1 MSRAKRGRDTADG
14 AGTGEPSGTR
24 DDAQVLR
31 HAAEDAFAG
40 ELAALTRADRGP
52 RPAGWR
58 LSPRAVEMYILGGEA
73 DGVAITEKYLGSP
86 RLVQIAIATLAT
98 DRALLLLGEP
108 GTAKSWLSEH
118 LSAAI
123 SGDSRLL
130 VQGTAGT
137 GEEHLRYAW
146 NYALLL
152 AEGPS
157 ERALVR
163 SPVLR
168 AMESGRIVRVEE
180 ITRTPSEVQDAL
192 ITILSEKVLTIPELG
207 TQVHARRGFNVIATA
222 NTRDRGVNEMSAALE
237 RRFNMVVLPV
247 PSELAT
253 EVAIVE
259 KRVREIGG
267 ALALPAPPPAREAVA
282 RVVQVFQELRQGR
295 TSDGRTRVRSPGGAL
310 STADA
315 IGVVGQAM
323 ALAGHFGDGV
333 VRDRDL
339 AASLLGSVLR
349 EPSEKGGAFVEYLE
363 NVLRKRGPEWDGL
376 YHACKDLL

>member
-1 MSRAKRGRDTADG
+1 MTSVESEQG
-14 AGTGEPSGTR
+14 A
-24 DDAQVLR
+24 AVLR
-31 HAAEDAFAG
+31 YAAEHSFER
-40 ELAALTRADRGP
+40 ELAALAQADRHP

-58 LSPRAVEMYILGGEA
+58 LSPRAVETYILGGEA
-73 DGVAITEKYLGSP
+73 NGVEISEKYLGSP

-137 GEEHLRYAW
+137 GEEQLRYAW

-163 SPVLR
+163 SPVMR
-168 AMESGRIVRVEE
+168 AMEAGRIVRVEE
-180 ITRTPSEVQDAL
+180 VTRTPSEVQDAL
-192 ITILSEKVLTIPELG
+192 ITILSEKVLSIPELG
-207 TQVHARRGFNVIATA
+207 TQVYARQGFNVIATA

-247 PSELAT
+247 PSDLAT

-267 ALALPAPPPAREAVA
+267 ALALPAPPPAQEAVA
-282 RVVQVFQELRQGR
+282 RIVQVFQELRQGR
-295 TSDGRTRVRSPGGAL
+295 TTDGKTRLRSPGGAL
-310 STADA
+310 STAEA

-323 ALAGHFGDGV
+323 SLAGHFGDGV

-349 EPSEKGGAFVEYLE
+349 EEGEKSGAFVEYLE
-363 NVLRKRGPEWDGL
+363 NVLRKRGDDWDGL
-376 YHACKDLL
+376 YRACKELV